1 MTTLATAPRI
11 RLRPAP
17 ACDPPFEDEAGS
29 RAWPAPAQ
37 PTLAPSGGRPTSAP
51 HRRPPP
57 SPDVAPAGTS
67 GQARDAAHRF
77 MHTCLE
83 ILNGY
88 RPVAHFRALSDP
100 LAAAT
105 VLDAMTRGSRRLT
118 SAGGAQRVVSLR
130 RMRVCEPRSGVA
142 EISAVLATRSP
153 GRTRGGVTAGDRC
166 FAAAF
171 RLERR
176 HGRWQC
182 HIARLL

>member
-1 MTTLATAPRI
+1 MTTLATAPRV

-17 ACDPPFEDEAGS
+17 ACDPPFEDEVGA
-29 RAWPAPAQ
+29 RAWPPSPAQ
-37 PTLAPSGGRPTSAP
+37 PPLAPPGGST
-51 HRRPPP
+51 RRQPPP
-57 SPDVAPAGTS
+57 SPAPAPVGTS
-67 GQARDAAHRF
+67 GQTRDAAHRF

-105 VLDAMTRGSRRLT
+105 ILNAMTHGSRRLT
-118 SAGGAQRVVSLR
+118 AAGGAQRVVVLR
-130 RMRVCEPRSGVA
+130 RMRVCEPRPGVA
-142 EISAVLATRSP
+142 EISAVLAPRTP
-153 GRTRGGVTAGDRC
+153 GGSNGGVAAGDRC

-176 HGRWQC
+176 HGRWHC
-182 HIARLL
+182 HVARLL